1 MQQWVQALATG
12 LLLGGLYATFSLGFS
27 LSWGLLRTIN
37 FAHFAFALLA
47 SYLTYEL
54 STVYGMDPLVT
65 LLVTIPVGILL
76 AVALQW
82 FVSRARL
89 DMFGTLVA
97 SFGIMLALEAGIAT
111 YWKQDLRR
119 IPTMDNPWLT
129 RVWNVGPI
137 TLPVMQVLSLVLAI
151 LLCGFT
157 WWLLQR
163 SRSGFAIRASV
174 ENPTMARAFGIDAT
188 RLGYLIA
195 AIAGASVA
203 VAGTMIGIFYAISPA
218 SALLWV
224 PVVLAVVLLGG
235 LANPLGVFV
244 SAMALAVAESFTRQ
258 FASPS
263 LAQLVA
269 LGILVVVL
277 LFKPS
282 GLFRPTVE
290 VSER

>member
-1 MQQWVQALATG
+1 MQQLVQALLTG
-12 LLLGGLYATFSLGFS
+12 VLLGGLYASLSLGFS

-37 FAHFAFALLA
+37 FAHFGFALLA
-47 SYLTYEL
+47 GYTTYEL
-54 STVYGMDPLVT
+54 AAVIGLDPL
-65 LLVTIPVGILL
+65 LSLVLTIPFGIITSL
-76 AVALQW
+76 ALQL
-82 FVSRARL
+82 FVTRTRL
-89 DMFGTLVA
+89 DTFGTLVA
-97 SFGIMLALEAGIAT
+97 TFGLLLVIEAGIAA

-119 IPTMDNPWLT
+119 IPESENPWLGW
-129 RVWNVGPI
+129 VIEVGPF
-137 TLPVMQVLSLVLAI
+137 TMPVIQVIGLLLAVA
-151 LLCGFT
+151 LCGFT

-163 SRSGFAIRASV
+163 SRVGHAILASV
-174 ENPTMARAFGIDAT
+174 ANPTMARALGIDAT

-195 AIAGASVA
+195 TISGVSVA
-203 VAGTMIGIFYAISPA
+203 IAGTMIGTLYALTPS
-218 SALLWV
+218 SALIWV
-224 PVVLAVVLLGG
+224 PIVLAVCLLGG
-235 LANPLGVFV
+235 LANPIGVGI
-244 SAMALAVAESFTRQ
+244 SAVGLAVAESLTRQ